1 LLYVFAR
8 NDRLAVRQGIAR
20 SPVRA
25 SAAQHKEA
33 TMLNLPDDW
42 FLYLAAAAM
51 GLFMLTM
58 AFVTIEDR
66 RHP

>member
-1 LLYVFAR
+1 
-8 NDRLAVRQGIAR
+8 
-20 SPVRA
+20 
-25 SAAQHKEA
+25 
-33 TMLNLPDDW
+33 MLNLPDDW